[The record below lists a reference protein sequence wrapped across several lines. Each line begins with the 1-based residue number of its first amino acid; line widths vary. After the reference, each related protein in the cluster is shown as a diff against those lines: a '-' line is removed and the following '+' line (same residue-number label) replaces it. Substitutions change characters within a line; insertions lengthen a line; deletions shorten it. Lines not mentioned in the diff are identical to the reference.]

1 LILYSKNIIYNNK
14 YFYDYLIFE
23 LEDIGFMTLEY
34 RKIFFIFKLKLLK
47 GVIINYSYF
56 INYYNKNIQ
65 NVVLKIINNPYKLS
79 NQWLIRYNL
88 NIKKEKN
95 NLNKLIFKN
104 ILMFKFKLVQ
114 KLIKKNYLKLKN
126 ILKKK
131 EENNLLFMHN
141 LLKKVEIQ
149 IANRLNI
156 ILV

>member
-1 LILYSKNIIYNNK
+1 
-14 YFYDYLIFE
+14 
-23 LEDIGFMTLEY
+23 
-34 RKIFFIFKLKLLK
+34 
-47 GVIINYSYF
+47 
-56 INYYNKNIQ
+56 
-65 NVVLKIINNPYKLS
+65 
-79 NQWLIRYNL
+79 
-88 NIKKEKN
+88 
-95 NLNKLIFKN
+95 
-104 ILMFKFKLVQ
+104 MFKFKLVQ

>member
-1 LILYSKNIIYNNK
+1 
-14 YFYDYLIFE
+14 
-23 LEDIGFMTLEY
+23 M
-34 RKIFFIFKLKLLK
+34 
-47 GVIINYSYF
+47 
-56 INYYNKNIQ
+56 
-65 NVVLKIINNPYKLS
+65 KIINNPYRLS

-126 ILKKK
+126 ILKKE